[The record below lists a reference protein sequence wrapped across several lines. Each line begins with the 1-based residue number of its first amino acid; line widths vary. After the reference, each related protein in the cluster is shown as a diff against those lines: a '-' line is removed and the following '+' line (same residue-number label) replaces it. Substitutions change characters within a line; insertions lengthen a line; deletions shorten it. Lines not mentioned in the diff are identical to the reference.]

1 MKRLNLKIASH
12 SSIDSYFL
20 VDGKRVKS
28 KKDNFGKKCSIIE
41 TENDE
46 VEIKIFDFDEM
57 QGKLWFVS
65 SLVFFI
71 ISIFGILDIKYKKNC
86 RSIDCKLKVKLK
98 DENNELKI
106 SYNKFEDNG
115 LAVNYD
121 SDCEVEVES
130 NRYYINQVS
139 KKRFKIMKW
148 VKITTVVL
156 AVIGVILFFVNM

>member
-1 MKRLNLKIASH
+1 MKRLILKIASH

-28 KKDNFGKKCSIIE
+28 KKDNFGKKCSTIE

-57 QGKLWFVS
+57 QGKLCFVS

-98 DENNELKI
+98 NEENQLKI
-106 SYNKFEDNG
+106 SYNKFEDNEA
-115 LAVNYD
+115 AVNCEG
-121 SDCEVEVES
+121 DCEVEVIS
-130 NRYYINQVS
+130 NKYYINEVS

-148 VKITTVVL
+148 VKIAVFVL
-156 AVIGVILFFVNM
+156 AIVSLILILI